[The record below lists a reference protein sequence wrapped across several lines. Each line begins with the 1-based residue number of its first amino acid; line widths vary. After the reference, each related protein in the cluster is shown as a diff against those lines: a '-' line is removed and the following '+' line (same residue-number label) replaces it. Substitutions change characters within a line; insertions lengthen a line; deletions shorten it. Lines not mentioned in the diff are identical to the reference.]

1 MFSHVF
7 FAVAPRGPTE
17 NTQTIL
23 VRLFLGEIWLDATVQ
38 DCIAWGVP
46 PDAVAGVCGTM
57 SGCDSGTDVSQTT
70 ASPEAKKADAK
81 IQDGMKEFMQGKPK
95 TKPQR

>member
-1 MFSHVF
+1 MRQFRI
-7 FAVAPRGPTE
+7 ALLGA
-17 NTQTIL
+17 
-23 VRLFLGEIWLDATVQ
+23 FLLS
-38 DCIAWGVP
+38 
-46 PDAVAGVCGTM
+46 AVAGVCGTM